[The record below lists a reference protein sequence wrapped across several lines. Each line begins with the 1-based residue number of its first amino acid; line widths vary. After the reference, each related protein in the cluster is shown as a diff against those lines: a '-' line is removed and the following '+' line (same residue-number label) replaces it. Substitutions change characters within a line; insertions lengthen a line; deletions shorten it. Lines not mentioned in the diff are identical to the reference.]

1 MIFDALH
8 DRGRDRSLG
17 ETIRANA
24 RAHALQAQRQFDAL
38 TTRLTLLQAQHRASE
53 HFTGRVERLYAH
65 GIVLVLV
72 LAAVLV
78 VRRLRLRLG
87 LGPSSERIAHLT
99 ARHRAAQ
106 SIRKTHHQPSSR
118 YLGDDAQNFHPRSQR
133 LVLERLDKFRPSD
146 RCARA
151 RPPGR
156 ARDRRE
162 RIIIVTIIVTTPRCP
177 SSTLFPSTIPRV
189 RLVIIVP
196 RAAAA
201 AARKRIVLVPA
212 SRERV
217 LVDIVAT
224 DRATVVVVVVDGSRA
239 TRARPH
245 RAVKCVPRDAVSSGR
260 SNHVSSRVES
270 SRVARRRGE
279 KSSVE
284 LSVKKER
291 IYERCRRRVSERA
304 DARRRRRGA
313 FDRRWNR

>member
-106 SIRKTHHQPSSR
+106 SIRKTHHQPSRR
-118 YLGDDAQNFHPRSQR
+118 YLGDDAQNFRPRSQR

-177 SSTLFPSTIPRV
+177 SSILFPSTIPRV

-201 AARKRIVLVPA
+201 AARKGIVLVPA

-217 LVDIVAT
+217 LVGIVAT
-224 DRATVVVVVVDGSRA
+224 DRATVVVVLVAGSRS

-245 RAVKCVPRDAVSSGR
+245 RAVKCPPVVDAVSSGR
-260 SNHVSSRVES
+260 SKHVES
-270 SRVARRRGE
+270 REREGKARARVKSRPSR
-279 KSSVE
+279 
-284 LSVKKER
+284 
-291 IYERCRRRVSERA
+291 
-304 DARRRRRGA
+304 
-313 FDRRWNR
+313 